1 MPRICY
7 PMSRFHAQS
16 IRVIRTLAVLGL
28 LAAGLG
34 LWAVPARAQYF
45 GQNKVVYEN
54 FRFQVLHT
62 PHFNVYY
69 YPEEEEGAR
78 LAARLAERWYW
89 RHEQI
94 FHHDLSGPQP
104 LILYSSSPQFQE
116 TNVIAEQIGEGTGG
130 VTEPLKR
137 RIVLALA
144 GPLRE
149 TDHVIGH
156 ELVHAF
162 QYDLAKEGH
171 NRPGIQAQAAEAMP
185 LWFIEGMAEYF
196 SLGPYDPNTAMWM
209 REAARSK
216 LPTIRKLDSP
226 EYFPY
231 RYGQAL
237 LAYLGGR
244 YGNEAIVRLLRA
256 GVTQPDFEEAIHR
269 TLKIKPDMLSKAWHA
284 SLHQAYDSLLARTRQ
299 PVAYGPVLIAGKH
312 GGGEMNVSPVLS
324 PDGKELVFFSERDLF
339 AFDLYLA
346 DAATGKVKKALFRME
361 RNPSLESLE
370 FIQSAGSW
378 DPQSKRFAV
387 SGVAKGRPLLVI
399 LNVETG
405 KIERRIPFP
414 KLGEILDPAWS
425 PDGRYIAFSGI
436 TGGLSDLY
444 LYDLVSDS
452 LRRLTQDP
460 YAEIQPAWSPDSKSL
475 AFVTDRFTTKL
486 ADLDIGNYRL
496 ARMTL
501 PSGEIEPLSDFPDA
515 NNYNPQWS
523 KDGKQLYFLSDQ
535 NGIPNICCLD
545 PEGGAP
551 ALLTNLYGGVS
562 GITATSPAL
571 SIARSGNRL
580 TYSAYEKGH
589 YNIYSGDSL
598 LAAKRAP
605 ADSLPADAN
614 PALLA
619 PADAPGD
626 SVFLANLR
634 DPVAGLPRDT
644 LLNSTPYRGG
654 LSLVGASQLSL
665 GGGVSASGTYLA
677 GGTMLYWSDMLGNH
691 NLATGLQ
698 VQTGGGNTDVAAVVG
713 YENLVRRWIWGGV
726 GQQIPYVTQDYAS
739 GYGTVNGE
747 PALIEQTVTF
757 KEIDR
762 ELDGFVAY
770 PFSRALRA
778 EFLAGY
784 RNISFNASVLTQ
796 GTSLATGELIY
807 DVTEKLPSPTALNLG
822 TVGTAL
828 VYDYSYFGA
837 TSPIL
842 GQRWRLEASPN
853 MGSIQWVDLLGDYRK
868 YIMPV
873 RKFTLAGR
881 LLHYGRYGGGGEDS
895 RLSSIF
901 LGDPGLVR
909 GYDSGSFSAAEAA
922 TDSTGYSPAFD
933 RLLGSK
939 VLIANAELRFPL
951 FGVLG
956 IGKGYYGILPVEA
969 AGFYDA
975 GVAWQ
980 SDHKAWFL
988 GGDRR
993 PVQSAG
999 GALRIN
1005 LMGFAVAEVDYVKPL
1020 DRPLKSWFWEF
1031 NLTPGF

>member
-1 MPRICY
+1 MPRILK
-7 PMSRFHAQS
+7 PML
-16 IRVIRTLAVLGL
+16 RVPPHPGRAGRSLALLGL

-34 LWAVPARAQYF
+34 LWALPAQAQYF

-62 PHFNVYY
+62 PHFTIYY

-78 LAARLAERWYW
+78 IAAKLAERWYW

-94 FHHDLSGPQP
+94 FHHDLSGTQP
-104 LILYSSSPQFQE
+104 LILYASSPQFQE
-116 TNVIAEQIGEGTGG
+116 TNVIADQIEEGTGG

-144 GPLRE
+144 GPLHE

-162 QYDLAKEGH
+162 QYDLAKEGRS
-171 NRPGIQAQAAEAMP
+171 RPSAQAQAAERLP

-216 LPTIRKLDSP
+216 LPTIRKLDSS

-237 LAYLGGR
+237 LAYIGGR
-244 YGNEAIVRLLRA
+244 YGNQAIVRLLRA
-256 GVTQPDFEEAIHR
+256 GMTHPDFEEAIHSV
-269 TLKIKPDMLSKAWHA
+269 LKIKPDALSKAWHA
-284 SLHQAYDSLLARTRQ
+284 SLHEAYDSLLVKTKQ

-324 PDGKELVFFSERDLF
+324 PDGREMVFFSERSMF

-346 DAATGKVKKALFRME
+346 DAATGKVKKTLYRME

-370 FIQSAGSW
+370 FIASAGSW
-378 DPQSKRFAV
+378 DPQSKRFVV
-387 SGVAKGRPLLVI
+387 SAVAKGRPLLAI
-399 LNVETG
+399 LNTETG
-405 KIERRIPFP
+405 KIERKIPFP
-414 KLGEILDPAWS
+414 QLGEILDPAWS
-425 PDGRYIAFSGI
+425 PDGRTIAFSGI
-436 TGGLSDLY
+436 AGGLTDLY
-444 LYDLVSDS
+444 LFDLASGS
-452 LRRLTQDP
+452 LRRLTSDAF
-460 YAEIQPAWSPDSKSL
+460 AEIQPAWSPDSKAI

-486 ADLDIGNYRL
+486 ANLDIGNYRL
-496 ARMTL
+496 ARVDL
-501 PSGEIEPLSDFPDA
+501 PDGGIKPLSDFPDA

-523 KDGKQLYFLSDQ
+523 KDGKALYFVSDQ
-535 NGIPNICCLD
+535 NGIGNICRLD
-545 PEGGAP
+545 PDSGAP
-551 ALLTNLYGGVS
+551 TLLTNLYGGVS

-571 SIARSGNRL
+571 SLSRSGSRL
-580 TYSAYEKGH
+580 AYSAYEKGH

-598 LAAKRAP
+598 LAVKRAP
-605 ADSLPADAN
+605 ADSLPAEAN

-626 SVFLANLR
+626 SNFLANLK
-634 DPVAGLPRDT
+634 DPVAGLPVDT
-644 LLNSTPYRGG
+644 TFRSTPYRGS
-654 LSLVGASQLSL
+654 LSLVGVGQLSV
-665 GGGVSASGTYLA
+665 GAGVSSAGTYLA

-698 VQTGGGNTDVAAVVG
+698 VQTTGSLTDVAALVG
-713 YENLVRRWIWGGV
+713 YENLAHRWAWGGV
-726 GQQIPYVTQDYAS
+726 AQQIPYTTTQYAS
-739 GYGTVNGE
+739 GYGTVGGV
-747 PALIEQTVTF
+747 PAYVEQTATYR
-757 KEIDR
+757 EIDR

-770 PFSRALRA
+770 PFSRALRS
-778 EFLAGY
+778 EFSAGY
-784 RNISFNASVLTQ
+784 LNINFNGNIQTQAWSV
-796 GTSLATGELIY
+796 ATDTLLY
-807 DVTEKLPSPTALNLG
+807 DVTEDLSVPSGLNLG
-822 TVGTAL
+822 TVGAAL

-842 GQRWRLEASPN
+842 GQRWRVQASPN
-853 MGSIQWVDLLGDYRK
+853 FGSIQWVDLLADYRK
-868 YIMPV
+868 YVMPV

-881 LLHYGRYGGGGEDS
+881 LLHYGRYGGGAEDY
-895 RLSSIF
+895 RLSPVF

-909 GYDSGSFSAAEAA
+909 GYDSGSFNASEAD
-922 TDSTGYSPAFD
+922 TNGYFPAFD
-933 RLLGSK
+933 RLSGSK

-951 FGVLG
+951 FGAFG

-969 AGFYDA
+969 AAFYDA

-988 GGDRR
+988 GGDRK
-993 PVQSAG
+993 PVRSTG
-999 GALRIN
+999 GALRVN
-1005 LMGFAVAEVDYVKPL
+1005 LMGYAVAEVDYVKPL
-1020 DRPLKSWFWEF
+1020 DRPLKSWYWEF